1 MRGGGRGLRGRE
13 RRGAPGVLF
22 GGLGG
27 LGGGVGRGARQLR
40 GSTAGSVFV
49 LAARTLAGDTDGGN
63 HGLKRVFGWRA
74 ALLRAAQ
81 E

>member
-13 RRGAPGVLF
+13 RRGAPGVL
-22 GGLGG
+22 LGG
-27 LGGGVGRGARQLR
+27 LGGGKGRGARQLR